1 MSENALEGTLG
12 RTKISEYTTPP
23 MNALVTA
30 LPGLVIIFVLAGGV
44 NALAGVLLL
53 ISMAQLF
60 QMKCNSIAYLR
71 KFFTFCSN
79 QKYQL
84 RSNNHVLRLPNLTR
98 TP

>member
-1 MSENALEGTLG
+1 MSENALEGTLC

-53 ISMAQLF
+53 ILSWSKLKLALF
-60 QMKCNSIAYLR
+60 QAFSGFPMARTYKR
-71 KFFTFCSN
+71 KVS
-79 QKYQL
+79 Y
-84 RSNNHVLRLPNLTR
+84 
-98 TP
+98 

>member
-44 NALAGVLLL
+44 NALAGVLF
-53 ISMAQLF
+53 S
-60 QMKCNSIAYLR
+60 
-71 KFFTFCSN
+71 FFFGVASR
-79 QKYQL
+79 
-84 RSNNHVLRLPNLTR
+84 RSAHG
-98 TP
+98 